1 MQFRG
6 TNGRTRGTGRAL
18 LGISLLLGASA
29 AVAQS
34 AASQSAARQPAGAP
48 ENILPTPA
56 PVPAQPVP
64 PAVPAPVAVPTDPAA
79 AALPP
84 APVIDPV
91 MNWSLANAQA
101 LVRVIEK
108 IGAHGLIPADYQLA
122 ELRAAILAGPG
133 AALDAQASRSFTWLV
148 EDMRDG
154 RTRMEARH
162 QWFVVDPDVDASP
175 TETVMAQALASGDIA
190 GAVDALAP
198 THPDY
203 AVLKATLAATPAAN
217 KTTRNLLRVNLDRW
231 RWMPRDLGKAYLL
244 TNVPEF
250 QLRLTVDN
258 EIIRSYRTIVGKP
271 GKTATPQ
278 LAELVEGVIFN
289 PTWTVPQSI
298 VKGEGL
304 GAQLLANPARAA
316 RENYKVTKAKD
327 GTIYVVQ
334 QPGPKNALG
343 MMKLDMPNEH
353 AIFLHDT
360 PGRHLFNQPA
370 RALSHGCIRTERAL
384 ELAITMGILGGGLSK
399 EQAVEIVK
407 SAQYTRVPMT
417 RTFPVYLTYFTM
429 ASDIS
434 GKLGQFNDL
443 YGRDAPVLAALNAPR
458 QLWDGKRESAEAI
471 IKLDN
476 PL

>member
-6 TNGRTRGTGRAL
+6 MIGRTRGAGRAL

-34 AASQSAARQPAGAP
+34 AGAP
-48 ENILPTPA
+48 ENILPLPA
-56 PVPAQPVP
+56 PSPSQVPAPLPAQPTVP
-64 PAVPAPVAVPTDPAA
+64 ATQAPVATPVDPAA

-91 MNWSLANAQA
+91 MNWNLANAQA
-101 LVRVIEK
+101 LVAVIEK
-108 IGAHGLIPADYQLA
+108 IGAHGLVPSDYQLA
-122 ELRAAILAGPG
+122 DLRAAILAGEGP
-133 AALDAQASRSFTWLV
+133 ALDAQASRSFTWLV

-154 RTRMEARH
+154 RTRMDARH
-162 QWFVVDPDVDASP
+162 QWFVVDPDVEASP
-175 TETVMAQALASGDIA
+175 TEAVMAQALASGDIA
-190 GAVDALAP
+190 GAIEGLAP

-203 AVLKATLAATPAAN
+203 AVLKARLAATPAAN
-217 KTTRNLLRVNLDRW
+217 KAMRNLLRVNLDRW

-271 GKTATPQ
+271 GRTATPQ
-278 LAELVEGVIFN
+278 LAEVVEGVIFN

-334 QPGPKNALG
+334 QPGPNNALG

-360 PGRHLFNQPA
+360 PGRHLFNQSA

-399 EQAVEIVK
+399 EEAVEIVK
-407 SAQYTRVPMT
+407 SGQYTRVPMT
-417 RTFPVYLTYFTM
+417 RTFPVYLTYFTV

-443 YGRDAPVLAALNAPR
+443 YGRDAPVLEALNAPR
-458 QLWDGKRESAEAI
+458 QPWDGKRKSDEAI
-471 IKLDN
+471 IQLDN

>member
-6 TNGRTRGTGRAL
+6 MIGRTRGAGRAI

-29 AVAQS
+29 VSAQS
-34 AASQSAARQPAGAP
+34 AGTP

-56 PVPAQPVP
+56 PAPSRPVP
-64 PAVPAPVAVPTDPAA
+64 PTQPAVPATQAPVALPGDPAA
-79 AALPP
+79 TVMPP

-101 LVRVIEK
+101 LVGVIEQ
-108 IGAHGLIPADYQLA
+108 IGAHGLVPADYQLGD
-122 ELRAAILAGPG
+122 LRAAILAGAGP
-133 AALDAQASRSFTWLV
+133 ALDAQASRSFTWLV

-154 RTRMEARH
+154 RTRMDARH

-190 GAVDALAP
+190 GAIEGLAP

-203 AVLKATLAATPAAN
+203 AVLKARLAATPAAN
-217 KTTRNLLRVNLDRW
+217 KTMRNTLRVNLDRW

-271 GKTATPQ
+271 GRTATPQ
-278 LAELVEGVIFN
+278 LAEVVEGVIFN

-334 QPGPKNALG
+334 QPGPQNALG

-360 PGRHLFNQPA
+360 PGRHLFNQAA

-399 EQAVEIVK
+399 EEAVEIVK
-407 SAQYTRVPMT
+407 SGTYTRVPMT
-417 RTFPVYLTYFTM
+417 RTFPVYLTYFTV

-458 QLWDGKRESAEAI
+458 QPWDGKRKSTEAI
-471 IKLDN
+471 IQLDN

>member
-6 TNGRTRGTGRAL
+6 MIGRTRGAGRAI

-29 AVAQS
+29 VSAQS
-34 AASQSAARQPAGAP
+34 AGAP

-56 PVPAQPVP
+56 PAPSRPVP
-64 PAVPAPVAVPTDPAA
+64 PTQSAVPATQAPVALPGDPAA
-79 AALPP
+79 TVMPP

-101 LVRVIEK
+101 LVGVIEQ
-108 IGAHGLIPADYQLA
+108 IGAHGLVPADYQLGD
-122 ELRAAILAGPG
+122 LRAAILAGAGP
-133 AALDAQASRSFTWLV
+133 ALDAQASRSFTWLV

-154 RTRMEARH
+154 RTRMDARH

-190 GAVDALAP
+190 GAIEGLAP

-203 AVLKATLAATPAAN
+203 AVLKARLAATPAAN
-217 KTTRNLLRVNLDRW
+217 KTMRNTLRVNLDRW

-271 GKTATPQ
+271 GRTATPQ
-278 LAELVEGVIFN
+278 LAEVVEGVIFN

-334 QPGPKNALG
+334 QPGPQNALG

-360 PGRHLFNQPA
+360 PGRHLFNQAA

-399 EQAVEIVK
+399 EEAVEIVK
-407 SAQYTRVPMT
+407 SGTYTRVPMT
-417 RTFPVYLTYFTM
+417 RTFPVYLTYFTV

-458 QLWDGKRESAEAI
+458 QPWDGKRKSTEAI
-471 IKLDN
+471 IQLDN

>member
-1 MQFRG
+1 MQVRG
-6 TNGRTRGTGRAL
+6 KTGRTHGAGRAL

-34 AASQSAARQPAGAP
+34 AGAP

-56 PVPAQPVP
+56 PAPSQPAAPVI
-64 PAVPAPVAVPTDPAA
+64 PALPVAVPTDQAA
-79 AALPP
+79 PALPP
-84 APVIDPV
+84 APALDPV
-91 MNWSLANAQA
+91 MTWNLANAQA
-101 LVRVIEK
+101 LVGVIEQ
-108 IGAHGLIPADYQLA
+108 IGQHGLVPADYQLA

-133 AALDAQASRSFTWLV
+133 GALDAQASRSFTWLV

-154 RTRMEARH
+154 RTRMDARV

-190 GAVDALAP
+190 GALEALAP

-217 KTTRNLLRVNLDRW
+217 KATRNLLRVNLDRW

-271 GKTATPQ
+271 GRTATPQ
-278 LAELVEGVIFN
+278 LAEVVEGVIFN

-304 GAQLLANPARAA
+304 GAQLLANPARAT

-399 EQAVEIVK
+399 EEAVGIVK
-407 SAQYTRVPMT
+407 SAEYTRVPMT

-458 QLWDGKRESAEAI
+458 KAWDGKRKSTEAI
-471 IKLDN
+471 IQLDN